1 MRENKPSNT
10 ALIVAAGLQLASEQR
25 TLTHLMPLDAIRR
38 GAAVLRAAHPRMAAM
53 LPKPWFRRVAL
64 FFERAT
70 LPGISLHFA
79 LRKRLLRRHAQA
91 AIAAGCRQIVVLGA
105 GFDTLCAELLA
116 ADPALRCI
124 EIDHPATQRI
134 KRAAVG
140 EGGHGVHFI
149 GVDLAA
155 QPLAGVLAGCAVF
168 DSTIPTLFVAE
179 GLLMYVPPDA
189 VATLFRQ
196 MRVAAPACR
205 VAFTWLEPQAD
216 GKPNF
221 RRRSM
226 LIDWWLAVRGEPFMS
241 GMLRGDLPAFL
252 AQNGF
257 ELDAVDESDALLGP
271 AERRAVGER
280 DMPLAGEYICF
291 AHTTLPSRSGG

>member
-10 ALIVAAGLQLASEQR
+10 ALIVAAGLQLA
-25 TLTHLMPLDAIRR
+25 TTNAALAPLMPSEAIRR
-38 GAAVLRAAHPRMAAM
+38 GADLLRAAHPHMAAV
-53 LPKPWFRRVAL
+53 LRKRWFRRMAL
-64 FFERAT
+64 CLERAT

-79 LRKRLLRRHAQA
+79 LRKRLLRRHAQE
-91 AIAAGCRQIVVLGA
+91 AIAAGCRQVVVLGA

-116 ADPALRCI
+116 ADPALCCI

-134 KRAAVG
+134 KRAAAG
-140 EGGHGVHFI
+140 EGGRGIHFI
-149 GVDLAA
+149 GVDLAE

-168 DSTIPTLFVAE
+168 DSRIPTLFVAE

-189 VATLFRQ
+189 VAALFRQ

-221 RRRSM
+221 RRRSR
-226 LIDWWLAVRGEPFMS
+226 LIDAWLALRGEPFLS
-241 GMLRGDLPAFL
+241 GMSRSTLPAFL
-252 AQNGF
+252 VSHGF
-257 ELDAVDESDALLGP
+257 QPDAVDESATLLGP
-271 AERRAVGER
+271 QERAALCRQGL
-280 DMPLAGEYICF
+280 PLEGEYICF
-291 AHTTLPSRSGG
+291 AHTTLPSRSGA

>member
-10 ALIVAAGLQLASEQR
+10 ALIVAAGLQLAGEQR
-25 TLTHLMPLDAIRR
+25 ALAHLMPREAIRR
-38 GAAVLRAAHPRMAAM
+38 GADLLRAAHPRMAA
-53 LPKPWFRRVAL
+53 LLTKPWFRRIAL
-64 FFERAT
+64 FLERAT

-79 LRKRLLRRHAQA
+79 LRKRLLRRHARD
-91 AIAAGCRQIVVLGA
+91 AIAAGCRQVVVLGA

-116 ADPALRCI
+116 EHPALCCI

-140 EGGHGVHFI
+140 EGGHGIHFI
-149 GVDLAA
+149 GVDLAG

-168 DSTIPTLFVAE
+168 DSRIPTLFVAE

-189 VATLFRQ
+189 VATLFQQ
-196 MRVAAPACR
+196 MKVAAPACR

-221 RRRSM
+221 RRRSR
-226 LIDWWLAVRGEPFMS
+226 LIDLWLALRGEPFLS
-241 GMLRGDLPAFL
+241 GMLRSALPAFL

-257 ELDAVDESDALLGP
+257 QPDAVDESVALLSV
-271 AERRAVGER
+271 AERAAVGER
-280 DMPLAGEYICF
+280 DLPLAGEYICF
-291 AHTTLPSRSGG
+291 AHTTPTSGSGA